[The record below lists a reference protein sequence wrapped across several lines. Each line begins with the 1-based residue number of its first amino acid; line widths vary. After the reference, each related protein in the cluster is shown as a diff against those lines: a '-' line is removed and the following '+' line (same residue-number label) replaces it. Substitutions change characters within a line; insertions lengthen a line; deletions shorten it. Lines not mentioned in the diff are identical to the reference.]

1 MSKGIYFN
9 CLYGLSPQQIDTFSL
24 VVTPP
29 EIKSNLTFLFFHG
42 AAFKSQDWADL
53 GTLGLLGAL
62 GYKSVAVDLPGN
74 RKVFP

>member
-1 MSKGIYFN
+1 
-9 CLYGLSPQQIDTFSL
+9 

-29 EIKSNLTFLFFHG
+29 EIKSNLTFLFLHG

-74 RKVFP
+74 KRLYLI